1 MKFICNVATEILPCC
16 GLSARLKDVYVHVY
30 DIILLRLNPGT
41 LFRSKSKTMIHFL
54 SF

>member
-30 DIILLRLNPGT
+30 DINTVAI
-41 LFRSKSKTMIHFL
+41 KSWHSIQK
-54 SF
+54 